1 MALTE
6 IVQDKFKKKGWGV
19 WPVSSGLKIDVT
31 KACGRRQSQLVQ
43 KGIRHLSINQSMLFY
58 IGSPVAAVGVMILV
72 QMNQS
77 LV

>member
-6 IVQDKFKKKGWGV
+6 IVQGKFKKKGWGV
-19 WPVSSGLKIDVT
+19 WPVSSRLKIDVT
-31 KACGRRQSQLVQ
+31 KVCGRRQSQLVQ
-43 KGIRHLSINQSMLFY
+43 IGIRDLSINLATLFY
-58 IGSPVAAVGVMILV
+58 IGSPVADVGVMILV